1 MPGYRSN
8 VLNQPGTYP
17 VNSCNHLLQAQTMN
31 NPFEQISAAFAP
43 EYRVNLSIE
52 RLDGSIMLTLSDD
65 AGVVAKR
72 LITQAQRNDP
82 VRLQRVIDSIRLGLA
97 IELGQNPLQ
106 VLAALT
112 RDPRQQP
119 SHAIAN

>member
-1 MPGYRSN
+1 M
-8 VLNQPGTYP
+8 
-17 VNSCNHLLQAQTMN
+17 H

-43 EYRVNLSIE
+43 EYRINLSIE

-72 LITQAQRNDP
+72 LISQAQRNDP
-82 VRLQRVIDSIRLGLA
+82 ARLQRVIDSTRLGLA
-97 IELGQNPLQ
+97 IERGQNPLQ

-112 RDPRQQP
+112 RDPRHQP
-119 SHAIAN
+119 RHFIAN

>member
-1 MPGYRSN
+1 MG
-8 VLNQPGTYP
+8 LNHREGYP
-17 VNSCNHLLQAQTMN
+17 VNFCSHPLRTQTMN
-31 NPFEQISAAFAP
+31 NPFEQISTAFSP

-72 LITQAQRNDP
+72 LISKAQRNDP

-112 RDPRQQP
+112 HGSHHEPRHLA
-119 SHAIAN
+119 SVGLAN

>member
-1 MPGYRSN
+1 
-8 VLNQPGTYP
+8 
-17 VNSCNHLLQAQTMN
+17 MN

-43 EYRVNLSIE
+43 EYRINLSIE
-52 RLDGSIMLTLSDD
+52 SLDGSIMLTLSDD
-65 AGVVAKR
+65 AGVAAKR
-72 LITQAQRNDP
+72 LISQAQRNDP

-112 RDPRQQP
+112 RDPRHAP
-119 SHAIAN
+119 SHFRAN

>member
-1 MPGYRSN
+1 MG
-8 VLNQPGTYP
+8 LNQPEGQP
-17 VNSCNHLLQAQTMN
+17 VNFCSHSLQTPTMN

-72 LITQAQRNDP
+72 LISQAQRNDP

-112 RDPRQQP
+112 RDARQD
-119 SHAIAN
+119 ARWFKAAGVAN

>member
-1 MPGYRSN
+1 
-8 VLNQPGTYP
+8 
-17 VNSCNHLLQAQTMN
+17 MN
-31 NPFEQISAAFAP
+31 NPFELISAAFAP

-52 RLDGSIMLTLSDD
+52 NLDGSIMLTLSDD

-97 IELGQNPLQ
+97 IELSQNPMQ

-112 RDPRQQP
+112 RDTRHHPR
-119 SHAIAN
+119 HVVAN

>member
-1 MPGYRSN
+1 MA
-8 VLNQPGTYP
+8 LNQLTGQP
-17 VNSCNHLLQAQTMN
+17 VNFCSHSLQIPTMN

-43 EYRVNLSIE
+43 EFRINLSIE

-72 LITQAQRNDP
+72 LISQAQRNDP

-112 RDPRQQP
+112 RDTRQDA
-119 SHAIAN
+119 HAFTSVGVAN